1 LILIVRGRAHFPDE
15 IGATIHEN
23 TRGRCAT
30 IVPEE
35 GTEQLV
41 VIIEVKRRAGRFD
54 EGVSADAVGSEGDV
68 GGQEVVD
75 L

>member
-1 LILIVRGRAHFPDE
+1 MPTFPNE

-23 TRGRCAT
+23 TRGRCGT
-30 IVPEE
+30 LVPEE

-41 VIIEVKRRAGRFD
+41 VIIIEVKRRASRFD
-54 EGVSADAVGSEGDV
+54 EGVSADEAVGSEGVV